1 MTADTGDVG
10 QKAQRETTNVPGIER
25 FVQDLFKPPAARN
38 TRETPTAMH
47 AAELPASASIART
60 AVCPGELGLS
70 VEDPKVR
77 ALKENIIAETC
88 KDVGTNGNFSA
99 KTQEDWRKLFD
110 IYKQAGFSQSDI
122 ENAIKNLSDTITD
135 KLQQEY
141 PGSGPCVFAY
151 ERGPNGFGMGVAYVG
166 TPPQGARPSFMM
178 GEFADAS
185 DGACPIADNPIL
197 EDPKVRER
205 INHVVDETCK
215 DLEQSHTLMPKTE
228 DDWRDLYRI
237 YKEAGLNPEQISLA
251 FRQLEESI
259 NKQMHKDAG
268 PYPVLLVSKLPNG
281 FFLNYKFMREPSPVQ
296 PPQPVRIDS

>member
-1 MTADTGDVG
+1 MTADTRDVG
-10 QKAQRETTNVPGIER
+10 ENAQRGTINVPNIER
-25 FVQDLFKPPAARN
+25 FVQDLFKPPAPRD

-47 AAELPASASIART
+47 AAELPASASVAR
-60 AVCPGELGLS
+60 CPGEEGLS

-122 ENAIKNLSDTITD
+122 ENSIKNLSDTVCD
-135 KLQQEY
+135 KLQEEY
-141 PGSGPCVFAY
+141 PGSRPGVFAA
-151 ERGPNGFGMGVAYVG
+151 ERGANGFAMGIMYAG
-166 TPPQGARPSFMM
+166 TPREGARPSFKM
-178 GEFADAS
+178 GEFADAGN
-185 DGACPIADNPIL
+185 GACPIADNPIL

-228 DDWRDLYRI
+228 DDWRDLYRV

-259 NKQMHKDAG
+259 NKQMHKDSG

-281 FFLNYKFMREPSPVQ
+281 LFLNYNFRREPSPVQ
-296 PPQPVRIDS
+296 PPQPIRIDS

>member
-1 MTADTGDVG
+1 
-10 QKAQRETTNVPGIER
+10 
-25 FVQDLFKPPAARN
+25 
-38 TRETPTAMH
+38 
-47 AAELPASASIART
+47 
-60 AVCPGELGLS
+60 
-70 VEDPKVR
+70 
-77 ALKENIIAETC
+77 
-88 KDVGTNGNFSA
+88 
-99 KTQEDWRKLFD
+99 
-110 IYKQAGFSQSDI
+110 
-122 ENAIKNLSDTITD
+122 
-135 KLQQEY
+135 
-141 PGSGPCVFAY
+141 VFAFD
-151 ERGPNGFGMGVAYVG
+151 RGPNGFAMGVAYDG

-185 DGACPIADNPIL
+185 DGACPIADNHIL

-259 NKQMHKDAG
+259 NKQMHNDSG